1 MQFQSSWHPPFGWFF
16 ERFLSHQYDIYI
28 YIFLNSIILKMSLTF
43 ILHNNNSKEK
53 TNWLK
58 NNFTI
63 NNVFYV

>member
-1 MQFQSSWHPPFGWFF
+1 
-16 ERFLSHQYDIYI
+16 
-28 YIFLNSIILKMSLTF
+28 MSLTF

-63 NNVFYV
+63 NNNVFYV